1 MLAKPLA
8 HVGGQPAWPDPS
20 RMRYEPKWDGFRALI
35 YRDGD
40 DVAIQG
46 RMRAADSAAS
56 GRWDLT
62 YAFPEV
68 VELARAI
75 PTSRFVLDG
84 ELVIVTGDRM
94 DFNSLGMRLRPR
106 SEAGGWKI
114 NSLAEQL
121 PAELVAFDLLAVE
134 STDLMAAPLHARR
147 EALARLL
154 SDPTPGIH
162 LTAHTLDED
171 LAREWFQALPG
182 AGLEGVIVKPADA
195 RYTPGKRTMFKAKHS
210 HTADV
215 VAAGWRP
222 YARPGAAGQQV
233 VGSILLGL
241 YDEAGEL
248 GLVGAAGAFTAA
260 RRAELAELFAGYAA
274 TTEHPWADTDG
285 RARGTVS
292 RWSAGRDASWYPLR
306 PELVC
311 EVTYDQFQ
319 RDQSPQGLAQPGGA
333 GHGRFRHV
341 AGFVRWR
348 PDRDPRSATYDQLVV
363 PPPLDVHTLFGWQ

>member
-1 MLAKPLA
+1 
-8 HVGGQPAWPDPS
+8 
-20 RMRYEPKWDGFRALI
+20 MRYEPKWDGFRALVF
-35 YRDGD
+35 RDGD

-46 RMRAADSAAS
+46 RMRAADAASS

-68 VELARAI
+68 AQLARAI
-75 PTSRFVLDG
+75 PAARFVLDG
-84 ELVIVTGDRM
+84 ELVIISGDRM

-114 NSLAEQL
+114 KSLAEQL
-121 PAELVAFDLLAVE
+121 PAQLVAFDLLAVGAGN
-134 STDLMAAPLHARR
+134 LMPDPLHARR
-147 EALARLL
+147 EALARML
-154 SDPTPGIH
+154 SAPPPGVH
-162 LTAHTLDED
+162 LTPHTADEA
-171 LAREWFQALPG
+171 LARMWFQALPG

-195 RYTPGKRTMFKAKHS
+195 PYTPGKRTMFKAKHS

-222 YARPGAAGQQV
+222 YARPGAAGQPV

-260 RRAELAELFAGYAA
+260 RRAELAEMFASYAA
-274 TTEHPWADTDG
+274 PADHPWADTDG
-285 RARGTVS
+285 RARGVVS
-292 RWSAGRDASWYPLR
+292 RWSGGRDASWYPLR

-319 RDQSPQGLAQPGGA
+319 HEPFPQGPAGPAQGHSGGA

-348 PDRDPRSATYDQLVV
+348 PDRDPRSATYDQLVI
-363 PPPLDVHTLFGWQ
+363 PPPLDVHTLLGWR